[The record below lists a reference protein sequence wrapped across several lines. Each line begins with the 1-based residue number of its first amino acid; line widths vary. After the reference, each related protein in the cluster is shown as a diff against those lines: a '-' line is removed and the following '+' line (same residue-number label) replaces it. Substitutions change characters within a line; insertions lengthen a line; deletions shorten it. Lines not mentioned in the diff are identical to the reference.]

1 MKNLTNGAYLEPV
14 GTDETNPFP
23 SPARSRHDLI
33 KRQLEGSRTGNQPHI
48 IPGRPL
54 TEREREILLETAMGY
69 ESKQTAQRLVIS
81 YQTVKN
87 HKTNIYVKLDVWGA
101 AEAVAL
107 LMVTDDE
114 FYAEVKSGFEERR
127 DGR

>member
-1 MKNLTNGAYLEPV
+1 MASYSV
-14 GTDETNPFP
+14 I
-23 SPARSRHDLI
+23 RSKKKMAGLKKTQA
-33 KRQLEGSRTGNQPHI
+33 KRDRIQRELEGRRTGDQPNI

-54 TEREREILLETAMGY
+54 TKREREILLETAMGY
-69 ESKQTAQRLVIS
+69 ESKQTAQRLGIS

-107 LMVTDDE
+107 MMAMDDE
-114 FYAEVKSGFEERR
+114 FYAEVKRGFEERSNN
-127 DGR
+127 G